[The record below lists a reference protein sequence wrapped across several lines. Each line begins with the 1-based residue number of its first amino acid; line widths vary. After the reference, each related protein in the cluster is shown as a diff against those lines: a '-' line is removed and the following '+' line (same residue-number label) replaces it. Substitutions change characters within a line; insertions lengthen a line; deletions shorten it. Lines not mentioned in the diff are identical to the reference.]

1 MTALI
6 PTYNCAPFLPE
17 AIESA
22 LAQDY
27 APIEIVVA
35 DDGSTDRTPQVL
47 EAFADRIRYVT
58 IPHGGAG
65 AARNAALRASS
76 GSLIAFLDADDVWLP
91 GKISAQVRIMRERPE
106 VGVCHT
112 GYEMFGEDEG
122 PVVYDGD
129 DCYEGDC
136 FERQFRHNGLATTS
150 VLMRR
155 HLLPP
160 HRFYED
166 MPITQD
172 YAMWVQVLLSCQVVY
187 IPEVLH
193 RYRVH
198 ARQNTRGKARRW
210 GIYEGLARLRMLDAV
225 GGQLPAGEGQRL
237 RAWALERLE
246 RDTYNRYWRGDY
258 KWATLGFSL
267 LHRYGRSV
275 PLRRRVFAALRGMR
289 IMGGTTTANADLAG
303 ESV

>member
-6 PTYNCAPFLPE
+6 PTYNCADFLPE

-35 DDGSTDRTPQVL
+35 DDGSTDHTPQVL
-47 EAFADRIRYVT
+47 EAFADRIRCVT
-58 IPHGGAG
+58 IPHGGPG
-65 AARNAALRASS
+65 AARNAALRAST

-91 GKISAQVRIMRERPE
+91 GKITAQVRIMRERPE
-106 VGVCHT
+106 AGVCHA
-112 GYEMFGEDEG
+112 GYEMFGGNEG
-122 PVVYDGD
+122 PVVYDGSER
-129 DCYEGDC
+129 YEGDC

-150 VLMRR
+150 VLIRR
-155 HLLPP
+155 RLLPP
-160 HRFYED
+160 HGFYED

-172 YAMWVQVLLSCQVVY
+172 YATWVQVLLSCQVVY
-187 IPEVLH
+187 IPEVMH

-198 ARQNTRGKARRW
+198 AGQNTRGKARRW

-225 GGQLPAGEGQRL
+225 GVQLPAGERERL

-246 RDTYNRYWRGDY
+246 QNTYDRYWRGDY
-258 KWATLGFSL
+258 KWAALGFSFL
-267 LHRYGRSV
+267 RRFGRSV
-275 PLRRRVFAALRGMR
+275 PLRHHVFAALRGMR
-289 IMGGTTTANADLAG
+289 IMGRTTMASADLAG
-303 ESV
+303 ESI